1 MKNRYFNHIT
11 SGHKQSGSALIVS
24 LIMLVLI
31 TIIGFSSMQR
41 SNLEERMTANENS
54 YNSAFQAAEAGLRE
68 AETSLLEMNTRPSLD
83 NRNNFYEADTD
94 SKWDDAV
101 SHSSANA
108 IYIIEDKG
116 FMRDSLDTGRESEKG
131 RDFYMVFSLGE
142 DTSSTSEVTLESTY
156 ARRFN

>member
-1 MKNRYFNHIT
+1 MNNVNRMMPTHT
-11 SGHKQSGSALIVS
+11 QSGSALIVS

-54 YNSAFQAAEAGLRE
+54 FNAAFQAAEAGLRE
-68 AETSLLEMNTRPSLD
+68 AENSIFDMNARPSLN
-83 NRNNFYEADTD
+83 NRNDFYE
-94 SKWDDAV
+94 SDANTQWN
-101 SHSSANA
+101 NA
-108 IYIIEDKG
+108 IAHGSADARYIIEEKA

-131 RDFYMVFSLGE
+131 RDFYLVFSLGE
-142 DTSSTSEVTLESTY
+142 DTTNTSKVTLESTY